1 VSAAPS
7 TLPTALTRVLFF
19 MENDTT
25 TPIQLPL
32 DHAEVMKILEAGI
45 NTHSTFTLFYDQ
57 PATRLGESGTIG
69 VAWDKVIS
77 FQVVEIKQK
86 VQDK

>member
-1 VSAAPS
+1 MSAPAE
-7 TLPTALTRVLFF
+7 LTRILFF

-25 TPIQLPL
+25 ITIQLP
-32 DHAEVMKILEAGI
+32 HGRAEVMEILETGI

-57 PATRLGESGTIG
+57 PAARLGESGIIG
-69 VAWDKVIS
+69 ISWAKVIS